1 MTEITT
7 MPARDPVSQ
16 EATTYKALFFISFV
30 FLFLIAVAAQA
41 LFLDWR
47 TWLPGAESEK
57 SLIKGVSSG
66 VYTFMSHLY

>member
-1 MTEITT
+1 MAVITT
-7 MPARDPVSQ
+7 NPVRNPVLQ
-16 EATTYKALFFISFV
+16 EATTYKALFFVSFL
-30 FLFLIAVAAQA
+30 FLFLIAIAAQA